1 MFNGGICMNINDE
14 VKIIERLNDNVNFS
28 TLTAGKQYKV
38 RKTYGCTYEIEDDLN
53 CIMWVSKKLF
63 RVIE

>member
-1 MFNGGICMNINDE
+1 MNINDE
-14 VKIIERLNDNVNFS
+14 VKVVERLNDNIKFS

-38 RKTYGCTYEIEDDLN
+38 IKTYGCTYEIEDDYN

-63 RVIE
+63 KVIE

>member
-1 MFNGGICMNINDE
+1 MNINDD
-14 VKIIERLNDNVNFS
+14 VKVVERLNDNIKFS

-53 CIMWVSKKLF
+53 YIMWVSKKLF

>member
-1 MFNGGICMNINDE
+1 MFNGGSCMNINDE